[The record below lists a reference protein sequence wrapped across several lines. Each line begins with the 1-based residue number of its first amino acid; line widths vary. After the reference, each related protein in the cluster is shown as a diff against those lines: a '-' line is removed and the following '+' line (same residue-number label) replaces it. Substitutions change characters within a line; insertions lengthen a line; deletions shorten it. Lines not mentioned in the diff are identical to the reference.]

1 MLYTL
6 ITGASS
12 GIGQA
17 FAKEYAKRGDNLILI
32 ARSKD
37 KLLNLKELL
46 ESTYTIDVQIINYD
60 LSQEKAGFTI
70 YQIIKENGWTV
81 NKCISSAGFAT
92 NGNVVETDWEKQHK
106 QILVNVLALF
116 DLIRPIKIV
125 FFNRIHAHITIDL
138 RWFFG
143 KKRNITNI
151 GHTLV
156 FH

>member
-116 DLIRPIKIV
+116 DLTKLCLNDMLPE
-125 FFNRIHAHITIDL
+125 L
-138 RWFFG
+138 
-143 KKRNITNI
+143 
-151 GHTLV
+151 
-156 FH
+156 